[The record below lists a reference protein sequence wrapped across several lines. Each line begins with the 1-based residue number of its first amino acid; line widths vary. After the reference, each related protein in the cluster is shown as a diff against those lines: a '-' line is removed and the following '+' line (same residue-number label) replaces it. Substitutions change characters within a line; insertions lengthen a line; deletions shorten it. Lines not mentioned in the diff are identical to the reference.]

1 MAVDFSRTTRALD
14 ADGYRLV
21 LIGLAVAILLLL
33 AWSAWF
39 FGSEIHFHATSRTAR
54 MIGDG
59 AIRAEFAAGRVERID
74 YGQSARFLPD
84 NATAPVPV
92 IVTEI
97 HRRGDTLELILV
109 IDSHHDAG
117 LLLEPGTTGR
127 VRIETERLSPAQ
139 LVMRLAGG
147 APPGG
152 APPTRN

>member
-1 MAVDFSRTTRALD
+1 MAVDFSRTTRALA

-39 FGSEIHFHATSRTAR
+39 FGSEIHFHATSRAAR
-54 MIGDG
+54 VIGDG
-59 AIRAEFAAGRVERID
+59 AIRAEFTAGRVERID

-92 IVTEI
+92 IVTEVR
-97 HRRGDTLELILV
+97 RRGDTLELTLV

-117 LLLEPGTTGR
+117 LLLDTGETGR

-147 APPGG
+147 D
-152 APPTRN
+152 PPTRN